1 MNSYTG
7 IERVKTIPPEY
18 QIITD
23 EEIVR
28 IKHGKDFYFV
38 FEDQI
43 KKSFEPYTSLVMAPV
58 SLLEFICNSTSKN
71 LSGAR
76 EIARKLLKK

>member
-1 MNSYTG
+1 MNSYAG

-23 EEIVR
+23 EDIVR
-28 IKHGKDFYFV
+28 IKHGKDFYFI
-38 FEDQI
+38 FEDQL
-43 KKSFEPYTSLVMAPV
+43 KKNFEPYTSLVMAPV
-58 SLLEFICNSTSKN
+58 SLLEFISNSTSKN
-71 LSGAR
+71 LSAAR